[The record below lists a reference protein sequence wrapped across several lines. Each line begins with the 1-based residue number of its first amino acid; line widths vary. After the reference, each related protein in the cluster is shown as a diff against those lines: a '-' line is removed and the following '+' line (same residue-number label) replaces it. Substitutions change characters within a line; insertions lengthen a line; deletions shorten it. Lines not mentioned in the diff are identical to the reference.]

1 MPKAG
6 PLFSFLLLGVA
17 VGWCPAST
25 RGEELKPDSVAP
37 AHEQADDSIG
47 RRTTFL
53 PEHRRLRAGL
63 GDGVSPARDAQK
75 ELQRVGCYDGEIN
88 GVWSPASQAAAS
100 RFLDRI
106 NARLPVEKPDDVL
119 LALLRSSRDGICDS
133 CPRGQEADAA
143 GRCTP
148 TALLRRPVAPVVTGA
163 LARASD
169 ATAARASHESSSEP
183 QPQRGEPQSSA
194 AGGQRRQPASSG
206 YWSDFIRKVDRALGL
221 N

>member
-17 VGWCPAST
+17 VGWCPASAG
-25 RGEELKPDSVAP
+25 GEEP
-37 AHEQADDSIG
+37 
-47 RRTTFL
+47 
-53 PEHRRLRAGL
+53 RLRAGPS
-63 GDGVSPARDAQK
+63 DGVSPARDAQK

-88 GVWSPASQAAAS
+88 GVWTPASQAAAS

-106 NARLPVEKPDDVL
+106 NAKLPAEKPDDVL
-119 LALLRSSRDGICDS
+119 LALLRSSRDGICAS
-133 CPRGQEADAA
+133 CPRGQETDAA

-148 TALLRRPVAPVVTGA
+148 TALLRRPAAPVATGS

-169 ATAARASHESSSEP
+169 AAAATNESSSEL
-183 QPQRGEPQSSA
+183 QPQRGEPQSA
-194 AGGQRRQPASSG
+194 ATGGQRRQPASSG